1 MPPNKRRALASRVK
15 RKRKFFGIRKQDI
28 ASRLESDAR
37 PSDDVEPS
45 SSFTPT
51 SSVQSRT
58 AQKLLNSS
66 FEELNDSMRVLTRRS
81 SKKLGLSKQKQIEQ
95 ADGFTIIDLSLLQEA
110 LQSSTNC
117 RACKRSDSQLK
128 ILKDSRKKHGLAETL
143 IIKCSCCSAET
154 IFHTSKKLD
163 KGKFEVNTRSVMAC
177 NSLKGGRKIL
187 SNFCGMMNLPSPL
200 TSASYARQ
208 LKSSAKISREVAE
221 KQMKDAAN
229 RLKKSVLEQNPNAYL
244 DDMDDTVSVAVS
256 VDGTWQKR
264 GYSSKYGV
272 VVVVLME
279 TGEVVDFEVLSMHCH
294 ECRKHQH
301 ENKDSEAFKRWKAKH
316 DASCQINYE
325 GSSGGM
331 EGIGAARI
339 FLRSIEGRGL
349 KYTTFIG
356 DGDSDTFKVVSKELE
371 RAYGSRYQVVKEECI
386 GHIQKR
392 MGNALRTLLKEMKG
406 KKMSDGKTI
415 GGKGRLTKERIDSFQ
430 RYFGNS
436 IRANRGNLAQM
447 QNDVWAIF
455 HHSVMP
461 ATASTLNDQH
471 KFCPKGKDSWC
482 KFNAELITGKKSYD
496 GSKRLPSSFFDILEP
511 IFKRLTSKDLLERC
525 LRGVTQ
531 NANESLNHMIWERC
545 PKATFCSKV
554 RIESAVSEAVCCFN
568 TGAGSRALMLKEAG
582 IEDIGEESLKSLQKE
597 DHIRQISAAQ
607 KVTSKYKSWRIS
619 RKRTKTN
626 MKRSEKEHYEP
637 GAFDS
642 RGEKPI
648 STKRRK
654 RNQYSDCSKQNKVD
668 QSVSDDVITDIPI
681 TFAVPLENIVK
692 I

>member
-66 FEELNDSMRVLTRRS
+66 FEELNDSMRVITRRS

-244 DDMDDTVSVAVS
+244 DDMD
-256 VDGTWQKR
+256 
-264 GYSSKYGV
+264 
-272 VVVVLME
+272 
-279 TGEVVDFEVLSMHCH
+279 
-294 ECRKHQH
+294 
-301 ENKDSEAFKRWKAKH
+301 N
-316 DASCQINYE
+316 
-325 GSSGGM
+325 
-331 EGIGAARI
+331 
-339 FLRSIEGRGL
+339 
-349 KYTTFIG
+349 
-356 DGDSDTFKVVSKELE
+356 
-371 RAYGSRYQVVKEECI
+371 
-386 GHIQKR
+386 
-392 MGNALRTLLKEMKG
+392 
-406 KKMSDGKTI
+406 TI
-415 GGKGRLTKERIDSFQ
+415 S
-430 RYFGNS
+430 
-436 IRANRGNLAQM
+436 
-447 QNDVWAIF
+447 
-455 HHSVMP
+455 
-461 ATASTLNDQH
+461 
-471 KFCPKGKDSWC
+471 
-482 KFNAELITGKKSYD
+482 
-496 GSKRLPSSFFDILEP
+496 
-511 IFKRLTSKDLLERC
+511 
-525 LRGVTQ
+525 
-531 NANESLNHMIWERC
+531 
-545 PKATFCSKV
+545 
-554 RIESAVSEAVCCFN
+554 
-568 TGAGSRALMLKEAG
+568 
-582 IEDIGEESLKSLQKE
+582 KE

-668 QSVSDDVITDIPI
+668 QSVSDDIVTDIPI

>member
-15 RKRKFFGIRKQDI
+15 RKRRFFGIRKQDI
-28 ASRLESDAR
+28 ASRLESDTR

-45 SSFTPT
+45 SSFTPM

-81 SKKLGLSKQKQIEQ
+81 SKKMGLSKQKQIEQ

-229 RLKKSVLEQNPNAYL
+229 RLKK
-244 DDMDDTVSVAVS
+244 
-256 VDGTWQKR
+256 
-264 GYSSKYGV
+264 
-272 VVVVLME
+272 
-279 TGEVVDFEVLSMHCH
+279 
-294 ECRKHQH
+294 
-301 ENKDSEAFKRWKAKH
+301 
-316 DASCQINYE
+316 I
-325 GSSGGM
+325 
-331 EGIGAARI
+331 
-339 FLRSIEGRGL
+339 
-349 KYTTFIG
+349 
-356 DGDSDTFKVVSKELE
+356 
-371 RAYGSRYQVVKEECI
+371 
-386 GHIQKR
+386 
-392 MGNALRTLLKEMKG
+392 
-406 KKMSDGKTI
+406 
-415 GGKGRLTKERIDSFQ
+415 
-430 RYFGNS
+430 
-436 IRANRGNLAQM
+436 
-447 QNDVWAIF
+447 
-455 HHSVMP
+455 
-461 ATASTLNDQH
+461 
-471 KFCPKGKDSWC
+471 
-482 KFNAELITGKKSYD
+482 
-496 GSKRLPSSFFDILEP
+496 
-511 IFKRLTSKDLLERC
+511 
-525 LRGVTQ
+525 
-531 NANESLNHMIWERC
+531 
-545 PKATFCSKV
+545 

-654 RNQYSDCSKQNKVD
+654 RNQYSDCNKQNKVD

-681 TFAVPLENIVK
+681 TFAVPLENIVN